1 MIYVYIELRY
11 HRQLSRICP
20 DVPAG
25 FFAALGESVRK
36 NGGSIL
42 RASAANLYEFDDA
55 SVGFA
60 FSASRAIQDLRDLL
74 AENREYLR
82 EYFCL
87 VDSTPK
93 KMSPDAFRERLRAYD
108 NMITPDEG
116 IMLTT
121 PARECLAPYL
131 SFVQYEDTPLG
142 LFTGQRVTEY
152 QDIALKEEGPGESLR
167 LYVDEPC
174 GSRDTVSVLRN
185 LVYIAEL
192 GMEQHPAAGPE
203 SERAQDENPSAMDG
217 RNAFDVVSLY
227 RYSSGQPAYRIKA
240 ALDYLT
246 SRLRHLE
253 SNSGRQLHVD
263 VYGRGPL
270 PASFEPLA
278 DILGSRC
285 DFSERCDTMYLPDDL
300 KNMPVDL
307 LELSYLTYRVLEFV
321 YIDELP
327 EFFRYLDKQSD
338 FMKSLGTWMYNYGL
352 LADPADPRS
361 LNPSLR
367 DAVYQR
373 NDKNRKKLDARIA
386 GFLMERHE
394 RGQLMADY
402 ELYRIFSEL
411 DYPVQDAFLV
421 RCILGSP
428 DPVEGIDRYYGKF
441 RDKGIADSVRGLE
454 QAFVKFGKGS
464 YADANAISKD
474 ILHAFQKGGIVS
486 GEYRTLVLISMLSFV
501 QGKRDDAI
509 VYLEYALE
517 NAERMRDPF
526 ILLET
531 KCVMAV
537 MYFAIGSLHFAR
549 CSLDAAEQ
557 LASRCFAKGKESLVV
572 FMKGRVF
579 FELGDYRNA
588 ELAFQAASALASVY
602 QFTEQV
608 ALCRVWY
615 ARALAHQNRYH
626 SADQIFRECIPAVPE
641 SWLFLLESAILS
653 GRALADTEC
662 PESLEPLLTGTL
674 SWPEAFNVWNSGFAF
689 SEDLTAGFVA
699 ENKTA
704 IRMYAAFRLFYRAR
718 FERGV
723 SVEEMI
729 AGIEE
734 IAKSALERQDPF
746 AALYF
751 YICFELG
758 NRMPGGFKPDVS
770 VYLSRGFKYLQKRA
784 NEIGDNVLREQF
796 MQNPVWNNR
805 LYRAARENMLI

>member
-11 HRQLSRICP
+11 QRQLSRICP

-25 FFAALGESVRK
+25 FFSALGESVRK
-36 NGGSIL
+36 NGGTIL

-60 FSASRAIQDLRDLL
+60 FSASRAIFDLRELL
-74 AENREYLR
+74 AENREYIR

-93 KMSPDAFRERLRAYD
+93 RMSSEAFRERLRAYD
-108 NMITPDEG
+108 SMITPDEG

-142 LFTGQRVTEY
+142 LYTGQRVSEY
-152 QDIALKEEGPGESLR
+152 QDNALKGDSTEEGLR
-167 LYVDEPC
+167 LYTDGPC
-174 GSRDTVSVLRN
+174 GARDAVSVLRD

-192 GMEQHPAAGPE
+192 GAETGPE
-203 SERAQDENPSAMDG
+203 PGGDGEESAERDG
-217 RNAFDVVSLY
+217 HNALDVVSLF
-227 RYSSGQPAYRIKA
+227 RYSAGQPGYRTKA

-246 SRLRHLE
+246 SRLRRLE
-253 SNSGRQLHVD
+253 RNSGRQIRVA
-263 VYGRGPL
+263 VYGKGPL

-285 DFSERCDTMYLPDDL
+285 DFTERRDTMYLPDDV

-307 LELSYLTYRVLEFV
+307 LELAYLTYRVLDFI
-321 YIDELP
+321 YLDELP
-327 EFFRYLDKQSD
+327 SFYQYLDKQAD

-361 LNPSLR
+361 INPALR
-367 DAVYQR
+367 DTVFEKNAV
-373 NDKNRKKLDARIA
+373 NRKKLDARIG
-386 GFLMERHE
+386 GFLLERHE
-394 RGQLMADY
+394 MGMLMADY
-402 ELYRIFSEL
+402 DLYRVFTEL
-411 DYPVQDAFLV
+411 DCTVQDGFLV
-421 RCILGSP
+421 RCILGSA
-428 DPVEGIDRYYGKF
+428 DPVEGVDRYYGKF
-441 RDKGIADSVRGLE
+441 KDKGIADYVRTLE
-454 QAFVKFGKGS
+454 RAIGKFSKGE
-464 YADANAISKD
+464 YAEANALSKD
-474 ILHAFQKGGIVS
+474 TLHAFQKGGILS
-486 GEYRTLVLISMLSFV
+486 GEYRTLILISMLSFV

-517 NAERMRDPF
+517 NAEKMRDPF

-537 MYFAIGSLHFAR
+537 IYFAIGSLHFAR
-549 CSLDAAEQ
+549 CTLDAAEH
-557 LASRCFAKGKESLVV
+557 LASRCFAKGTESLVV

-588 ELAFQAASALASVY
+588 DLAFQASSAIASAYL
-602 QFTEQV
+602 FTEQV

-615 ARALAHQNRYH
+615 ARALAHQSRYH
-626 SADQIFRECIPAVPE
+626 SADQIFRECLTAVPE
-641 SWLFLLESAILS
+641 SYLFLLESAILS
-653 GRALADTEC
+653 GRPLVDLEY
-662 PESLEPLLTGTL
+662 PVGLESLLTDTSPWPDAFA
-674 SWPEAFNVWNSGFAF
+674 SWKSGFTF
-689 SEDLTAGFVA
+689 SEDLIAGIVS

-704 IRMYAAFRLFYRAR
+704 VRMYAAFRLFYRAR

-723 SVEEMI
+723 SAEEMI
-729 AGIEE
+729 SGIEE
-734 IAKSALERQDPF
+734 VAKAALDRQDPF

-758 NRMPGGFKPDVS
+758 SRMPGGFKPDVL

-784 NEIGDNVLREQF
+784 NEIGDNGLREQF